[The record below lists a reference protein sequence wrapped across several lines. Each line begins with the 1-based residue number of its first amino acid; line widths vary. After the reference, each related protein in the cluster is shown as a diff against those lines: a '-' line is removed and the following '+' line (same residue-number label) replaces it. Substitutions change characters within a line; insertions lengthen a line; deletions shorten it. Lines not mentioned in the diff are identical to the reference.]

1 MDPSTRGVL
10 ASYKTETTSD
20 VTSGIETGIQK
31 VLEAAGVDAG
41 GPQLLSLTVG
51 TTVRNSEFNRTSQ
64 SY

>member
-51 TTVRNSEFNRTSQ
+51 TTVRNSEFN
-64 SY
+64 